1 MGAKEI
7 LLGGWRTSL
16 LAIVNNPDAPISETS
31 SLGKG

>member
-31 SLGKG
+31 S